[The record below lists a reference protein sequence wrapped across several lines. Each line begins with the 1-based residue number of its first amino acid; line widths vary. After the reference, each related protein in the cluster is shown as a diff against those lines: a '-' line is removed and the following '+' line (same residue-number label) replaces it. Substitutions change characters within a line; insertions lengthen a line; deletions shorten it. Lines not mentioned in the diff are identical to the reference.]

1 MEFHEISASIK
12 VAACVCARDGLI
24 SHAEETM
31 MFKIISEKFSGYSLD
46 QFNSVIDEFFNSND
60 QIENYL
66 QAITNTEIREFTL
79 YLAKN
84 SACADGLDFRENIA
98 IQKAYLT
105 WGIEPNE

>member
-1 MEFHEISASIK
+1 MEFHEISASVK

-24 SHAEETM
+24 SQAEETT
-31 MFKIISEKFSGYSLD
+31 MFKIVGEKFSGYSIDL
-46 QFNSVIDEFFNSND
+46 FNAIINEFFDSND
-60 QIENYL
+60 QIETYL
-66 QAITNTEIREFTL
+66 QAITDIEIRKFTL